1 MVMMTRQAPPPDVTE
16 AKNDGKEIAVESLEK
31 VVEDGEG
38 EFRNGVKIME
48 RSPITC
54 WRAEESDW
62 LSRSGLERIGD
73 MVEIGLWYGK
83 IERDLRPTVKQV
95 NLMMDGAIVT
105 PPPN

>member
-1 MVMMTRQAPPPDVTE
+1 MIE
-16 AKNDGKEIAVESLEK
+16 AMDRDLALV
-31 VVEDGEG
+31 
-38 EFRNGVKIME
+38 
-48 RSPITC
+48 C
-54 WRAEESDW
+54 WRAEESGW

-105 PPPN
+105 PPPNLVLLP

>member
-1 MVMMTRQAPPPDVTE
+1 MDLSGPDEEVILMVGSRVLW
-16 AKNDGKEIAVESLEK
+16 S
-31 VVEDGEG
+31 
-38 EFRNGVKIME
+38 
-48 RSPITC
+48 
-54 WRAEESDW
+54 WRAEKSGW